1 MLKQKNESKIINGKP
16 YLLEFQSNHT
26 REIVSTA
33 VKFPETKTEN
43 IQSKPSKNM
52 KIKSPYYSNPVKKH
66 ENISQRNNGKKI
78 TDSIE
83 SLYYGVNEKNNLLKS
98 NKISQKSNKIYSYL
112 MYNESMKYEDLNP
125 LKKKLVFSSRISKN
139 ILSTSSKEKKK
150 KL

>member
-1 MLKQKNESKIINGKP
+1 MN
-16 YLLEFQSNHT
+16 
-26 REIVSTA
+26 
-33 VKFPETKTEN
+33 
-43 IQSKPSKNM
+43 
-52 KIKSPYYSNPVKKH
+52 IKSPYYSNPVKKH
-66 ENISQRNNGKKI
+66 ENKSQRNNGKKI

-83 SLYYGVNEKNNLLKS
+83 SLYYGVNEKINLLKS

-139 ILSTSSKEKKK
+139 VLSTSSKEKKK